1 MKNKYVPYLLLLPA
15 FLLICIFKIYPVLTT
30 LRQAFVVDGALSLAT
45 FQRVFSE
52 KTFWNCLKGTM
63 KFNDLAILDE
73 TLLEFPCEGKTYAF
87 MNRMATRYNDLS
99 IVADRVCP
107 KYEANGLAR
116 AA

>member
-52 KTFWNCLKGTM
+52 KTFWNCLKVT
-63 KFNDLAILDE
+63 A
-73 TLLEFPCEGKTYAF
+73 
-87 MNRMATRYNDLS
+87 
-99 IVADRVCP
+99 ADSHFLC
-107 KYEANGLAR
+107 AGLAGFHQGKR
-116 AA
+116 LGRIPHHFLHSFCSFHHRFCHGMEPDVPV

>member
-52 KTFWNCLKGTM
+52 KTFWNCLKVTM
-63 KFNDLAILDE
+63 KFNVVTVPLQILISFVLA
-73 TLLEFPCEGKTYAF
+73 LLVPPRQK
-87 MNRMATRYNDLS
+87 
-99 IVADRVCP
+99 
-107 KYEANGLAR
+107 AR
-116 AA
+116 AYSAPFSTFLLQFPPPFLSWYGT